1 MPIKLEV
8 WRGWVFQRGRAGLK
22 TTEATVKRPCHSL
35 CIVHYAL
42 CIALAAMVASADTA
56 ATSAGGFVFVHPDTS
71 SYWHTATNATL
82 TLPVEFPAGVS
93 SATLSVTAPGY
104 AASYAI
110 AAPRTDFTLT
120 LPAAT
125 SPTTENVY
133 DFALDFGNGVVRTA
147 KLGLIKGYDT
157 TTTGATRCLAPAS
170 QRKWGW
176 VRGRAVLPIPY
187 GMAAFTV
194 NGVATDTGLNGAQ
207 GWYPLC
213 LKGGETADLAMEALS
228 ATLFRLPE
236 ATVLGLR

>member
-1 MPIKLEV
+1 MRQSKHPLSILHSA
-8 WRGWVFQRGRAGLK
+8 FCIAGL
-22 TTEATVKRPCHSL
+22 AV
-35 CIVHYAL
+35 AL
-42 CIALAAMVASADTA
+42 SARAETA
-56 ATSAGGFVFVHPDTS
+56 ATSVGGFIFLNPDTS

-93 SATLSVTAPGY
+93 SATLAVSAPGY
-104 AASYAI
+104 SASYSI
-110 AAPRTDFTLT
+110 ASSGDFTLT

-133 DFALDFGNGVVRTA
+133 DLALDFGGGVVQTA

-157 TTTGATRCLAPAS
+157 STAGATRCLAPAS

-187 GMAAFTV
+187 GMTAFTV
-194 NGVATDTGLNGAQ
+194 DGVATDTGLNGAQ

-213 LKGGETADLAMEALS
+213 LKGGETADLALDALS

-236 ATVLGLR
+236 ATVFELR